1 MDRDGTDG
9 DDRLHRDDL
18 RLLEQLTESTNDA
31 LWMFASDWSELVF
44 VNSAYEDIFGHSTA
58 DLRQDPTAF
67 LEVTHPDDRNT
78 VVDAMERL
86 SGGESIDL
94 EFRVDPENGYRTWV
108 WVQGQPIT
116 DDSGEIRYFAG
127 YTRDITTLKEY
138 QTQLERHRAELER
151 SNESLREF
159 AYIASHDLQE
169 PLRMVSSYVDLLD
182 QEYGDHLDEEAAEY
196 MEFAVDGARRMKR
209 MIDSLLAY
217 SRVHTEAGDFTEI
230 DVNEV
235 LEDTCKD
242 LELLFDEYD
251 ADVAVDELPSIEA
264 DRDQIGQVF
273 QNLLKNAVQHAS
285 DDGVPEIHV
294 TVSERADAYV
304 FAVSDNGPGI
314 PEDHRT
320 EIFKIFEQGTTSST
334 ADNTGIGL
342 AITKRIIHRHGGD
355 IWVESEP
362 DEGAA
367 FTFTIPRDSQSD
379 LDSSVPERE
388 VNYP

>member
-1 MDRDGTDG
+1 
-9 DDRLHRDDL
+9 
-18 RLLEQLTESTNDA
+18 
-31 LWMFASDWSELVF
+31 
-44 VNSAYEDIFGHSTA
+44 
-58 DLRQDPTAF
+58 
-67 LEVTHPDDRNT
+67 
-78 VVDAMERL
+78 
-86 SGGESIDL
+86 
-94 EFRVDPENGYRTWV
+94 
-108 WVQGQPIT
+108 
-116 DDSGEIRYFAG
+116 
-127 YTRDITTLKEY
+127 
-138 QTQLERHRAELER
+138 
-151 SNESLREF
+151 
-159 AYIASHDLQE
+159 
-169 PLRMVSSYVDLLD
+169 MVSSYVDLLD

-342 AITKRIIHRHGGD
+342 AITKRIIHRHGGE